1 MKYYIIAGEASGD
14 LHGSNLIK
22 TIKKSDPNA
31 DFRCWGGDKMKTEGA
46 YLVKHISELA
56 IMGII
61 EVLMNLRT
69 IFKNIAICKKDI
81 LEYKP
86 DAVILIDYPGF
97 NLKIAEFAKTSGFK
111 VYYYIVPKVWAS
123 RKSRVKKLNQY
134 VDILFSI
141 LPFELDFLR
150 KHNCSVTYVGNPL
163 VDAIEHSKTNAGDR
177 QAILNELGLKDDK
190 PVIALLAGSRKQ
202 EISLLLPEMLAV
214 VKHYPDYQFV
224 LAGAP
229 AAPLE
234 LYNKLLENTS
244 VKLVEN
250 KTYQLLSVA
259 HAAFVT
265 SGTATL
271 ETALFHVPQVVMY
284 KFNSLTYHIGK
295 YFVHIEFFSLVNLIM
310 QKEVVKELLQ
320 FNLQEDMK
328 KEMDKILFD
337 EDYRNEMLHQYKI
350 LQENLGKPGAS
361 ERAAKAIVED
371 LGS

>member
-1 MKYYIIAGEASGD
+1 
-14 LHGSNLIK
+14 
-22 TIKKSDPNA
+22 
-31 DFRCWGGDKMKTEGA
+31 
-46 YLVKHISELA
+46 
-56 IMGII
+56 
-61 EVLMNLRT
+61 MNIRT
-69 IFKNIAICKKDI
+69 IFKNIAYCKKDI

-86 DAVILIDYPGF
+86 DAVVLIDYPGF

-111 VYYYIVPKVWAS
+111 VYYYIAPKVWAS

-150 KHNCSVTYVGNPL
+150 EHNCSVTYVGNPL
-163 VDAIEHSKTNAGDR
+163 VDAIESYKTNSKDKEAVLQD
-177 QAILNELGLKDDK
+177 LNLEGDK
-190 PVIALLAGSRKQ
+190 PIIALLAGSRRQ
-202 EISLLLPEMLAV
+202 EISLLLPEMLEV
-214 VKHYPDYQFV
+214 LKHYPDYQFV
-224 LAGAP
+224 VAGAP
-229 AAPLE
+229 AAPVD
-234 LYNKLLENTS
+234 LYEKLLENTP
-244 VKLVEN
+244 VKLVLN

-271 ETALFHVPQVVMY
+271 ETALFNVPQVVMY

-295 YFVHIEFFSLVNLIM
+295 HFVNIEFFSLVNLIM

-328 KEMDKILFD
+328 IEMDNILFN
-337 EDYRNEMLHQYKI
+337 EEYRDNMLNQYKI
-350 LQENLGKPGAS
+350 LKEKLGEPGAS

-371 LGS
+371 LNK

>member
-22 TIKKSDPNA
+22 TIKESDSNA
-31 DFRCWGGDKMKTEGA
+31 DFRCWGGDKMKAEGA

-56 IMGII
+56 FMGII
-61 EVLMNLRT
+61 EVLMNLRK

-81 LEYKP
+81 LEYNP
-86 DAVILIDYPGF
+86 DAVVLIDYPGF

-111 VYYYIVPKVWAS
+111 VYYYIAPKVWAS

-163 VDAIEHSKTNAGDR
+163 VDAIENFKQNIDDR
-177 QAILNELGLKDDK
+177 ETTLKELDLPDDK
-190 PVIALLAGSRKQ
+190 PIIALLAGSRRQ
-202 EISLLLPEMLAV
+202 EISLLLPEMLEV
-214 VKHYPDYQFV
+214 IKHYPDYQFV
-224 LAGAP
+224 VAGAP
-229 AAPLE
+229 AAPMD
-234 LYNKLLENTS
+234 LYEKLLENTS
-244 VKLVEN
+244 VKLVQN

-271 ETALFHVPQVVMY
+271 ETALFNVPQVVMY

-295 YFVHIEFFSLVNLIM
+295 YFVHVEFFSLVNLIM

-328 KEMDKILFD
+328 IEMDNILFNN
-337 EDYRNEMLHQYKI
+337 EYRNEMLDQYKTVK
-350 LQENLGKPGAS
+350 EKLGEPGAS

-371 LGS
+371 LGT